1 MNVREPHLR
10 IAALDFA
17 VRHIL
22 NESCGS
28 RGSSSYWPRRYRPGG
43 HLPGEHSELWA
54 PVVSLRW
61 SGPDSF
67 RTRRL
72 ENQRGYN
79 EGISVPAAV
88 L

>member
-1 MNVREPHLR
+1 MRAVDLGGRPH
-10 IAALDFA
+10 IA
-17 VRHIL
+17 
-22 NESCGS
+22 
-28 RGSSSYWPRRYRPGG
+28 YWPRRYRPGG
-43 HLPGEHSELWA
+43 HLPGEHSEPWA

-61 SGPDSF
+61 SGPDPF